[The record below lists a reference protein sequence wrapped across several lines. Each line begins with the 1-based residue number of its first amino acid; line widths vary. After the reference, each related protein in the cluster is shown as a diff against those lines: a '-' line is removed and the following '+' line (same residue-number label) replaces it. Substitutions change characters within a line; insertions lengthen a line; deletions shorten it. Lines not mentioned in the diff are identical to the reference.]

1 VFPIFSLTP
10 PTFFLSRLAIIV
22 KGCWFDPFHSCAY
35 YEPMNEAHIS
45 LIMAHNPF
53 LRVAQLD
60 HVHKD
65 YDKPDDS
72 EKVPDKQ
79 AMHAEEPAA
88 AQSQILQLNSLTKW
102 QKKNG

>member
-1 VFPIFSLTP
+1 
-10 PTFFLSRLAIIV
+10 
-22 KGCWFDPFHSCAY
+22 
-35 YEPMNEAHIS
+35 MNEAHIS

-102 QKKNG
+102 QKKNGWKPRKKVNWTVSCRRLFV